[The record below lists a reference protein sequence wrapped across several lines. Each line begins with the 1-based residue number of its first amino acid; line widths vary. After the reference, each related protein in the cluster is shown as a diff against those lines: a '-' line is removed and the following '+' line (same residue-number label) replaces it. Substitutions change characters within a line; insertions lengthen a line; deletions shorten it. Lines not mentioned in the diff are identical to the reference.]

1 MSAPSTRTTL
11 HDILPALHHALS
23 GATGTAIST
32 CTTYPLSLVLTRLQA
47 QRQLARD
54 GALAA
59 DEKYTGIVEAFSRIC
74 AGAEGEEAGEGW
86 KALYTGLTQDVT
98 KSVLDSFLFFLF
110 YELFR
115 SRLRGP
121 QNARGNSKSLGVLS
135 ELAVGVA
142 AGACSRAFT
151 TPIATI
157 VARKQ
162 TAALVEDP
170 DSDAASAAVLS
181 VRDIAAAIRREKGLA
196 GLWSGYSA
204 SLVLTL
210 NPSLTFFLQEF
221 LKRALLSS
229 DRWDAPGSG
238 LTFLLAAVSKA
249 IASSVTYPFQIAKS
263 RLQVSTVPPAE
274 AATAEGDA
282 PIENGARGGDD
293 ATSFASAPTSRDV
306 EKEVETKLSA
316 VRAVQKLAR
325 RSIFGTLV
333 TIAREEGVAAL
344 YDGLPGELLKGFFSH
359 GTTMVAKDVVH
370 KLLFKLYLF
379 AAGLLR
385 EMRLRRQGKGQ
396 GRTSSSS
403 PSLPQQIFQ
412 RTAAVA
418 AAPFGGGGG
427 GGGAGGWSGRSMY
440 DDDFGGGGGPA
451 SEELLPRSLQFRNDF
466 SEISRA
472 IRMDRETPRRPWGW
486 FLGGG
491 GGSKSSDAVPD
502 GDAAGFILN
511 MTDRSHRKIP

>member
-1 MSAPSTRTTL
+1 M
-11 HDILPALHHALS
+11 
-23 GATGTAIST
+23 
-32 CTTYPLSLVLTRLQA
+32 
-47 QRQLARD
+47 
-54 GALAA
+54 
-59 DEKYTGIVEAFSRIC
+59 
-74 AGAEGEEAGEGW
+74 
-86 KALYTGLTQDVT
+86 
-98 KSVLDSFLFFLF
+98 DSFLFFLF

-121 QNARGNSKSLGVLS
+121 QNTRGSSNSLGVLS

-142 AGACSRAFT
+142 AGACSRALT

-170 DSDAASAAVLS
+170 DSDAASAADLGP
-181 VRDIAAAIRREKGLA
+181 RDIAAAICREKGLA

-221 LKRALLSS
+221 LKRTLLSS

-249 IASSVTYPFQIAKS
+249 VASSATYPFQIAKS
-263 RLQVSTVPPAE
+263 RLQVSTVPPSAAE
-274 AATAEGDA
+274 PEATAEGG
-282 PIENGARGGDD
+282 PSIENGAGDGDD
-293 ATSFASAPTSRDV
+293 ASRNV
-306 EKEVETKLSA
+306 EKEVEAKLGA

-359 GTTMVAKDVVH
+359 GTTMLAKDVVH

-379 AAGLLR
+379 AAGMLR
-385 EMRLRRQGKGQ
+385 EMRRRQKGGKG
-396 GRTSSSS
+396 RPSP

-418 AAPFGGGGG
+418 AAPFGGE
-427 GGGAGGWSGRSMY
+427 WSRRSLY

-451 SEELLPRSLQFRNDF
+451 SETLLPRSLQFRNDF

-486 FLGGG
+486 LLSGGG
-491 GGSKSSDAVPD
+491 GGSKSSGAVLD

-511 MTDRSHRKIP
+511 MTDRSQRKIP

>member
-23 GATGTAIST
+23 GATGTAIAT

-47 QRQLARD
+47 QRQLARE
-54 GALAA
+54 GALAD

-115 SRLRGP
+115 SRLRGR
-121 QNARGNSKSLGVLS
+121 QNTRGNSKSLGVLS

-162 TAALVEDP
+162 TAALVENP
-170 DSDAASAAVLS
+170 DSDAASAADLS

-249 IASSVTYPFQIAKS
+249 VASSVTYPFQIAKS
-263 RLQVSTVPPAE
+263 RLQHEAGTMPP
-274 AATAEGDA
+274 
-282 PIENGARGGDD
+282 P
-293 ATSFASAPTSRDV
+293 SPPPPTSRDV
-306 EKEVETKLSA
+306 EKEVEAKLSA

-359 GTTMVAKDVVH
+359 GTTMVAKDVLH

-379 AAGLLR
+379 AAGMLR
-385 EMRLRRQGKGQ
+385 EMRLRQVKEKG
-396 GRTSSSS
+396 GRTSPSSS
-403 PSLPQQIFQ
+403 SLPQQIFQ

-418 AAPFGGGGG
+418 AAPFGGG
-427 GGGAGGWSGRSMY
+427 GGWSGRSMY

-486 FLGGG
+486 FLSGG

>member
-1 MSAPSTRTTL
+1 M
-11 HDILPALHHALS
+11 
-23 GATGTAIST
+23 
-32 CTTYPLSLVLTRLQA
+32 
-47 QRQLARD
+47 
-54 GALAA
+54 
-59 DEKYTGIVEAFSRIC
+59 
-74 AGAEGEEAGEGW
+74 
-86 KALYTGLTQDVT
+86 
-98 KSVLDSFLFFLF
+98 DSFLFFLF

-121 QNARGNSKSLGVLS
+121 QQARGNGKGLGVLS

-142 AGACSRAFT
+142 AGACSRALT
-151 TPIATI
+151 TPIATV

-162 TAALVEDP
+162 TAALVGDQDS
-170 DSDAASAAVLS
+170 DSDAASTASLGM
-181 VRDIAAAIRREKGLA
+181 RDVAAAIRHEKGLA

-229 DRWDAPGSG
+229 DGWDAPGPG

-249 IASSVTYPFQIAKS
+249 VASSVTYPFQIAKS

-274 AATAEGDA
+274 AEAAAEEGG
-282 PIENGARGGDD
+282 PPTENGAAGGDD
-293 ATSFASAPTSRDV
+293 DDAASAAAPPASRDV
-306 EKEVETKLSA
+306 EKEVEAKLSA
-316 VRAVQKLAR
+316 VRAVQQLAC
-325 RSIFGTLV
+325 RSVFGTLV

-359 GTTMVAKDVVH
+359 GTTMVAKNVVH

-379 AAGLLR
+379 AAGVLG
-385 EMRLRRQGKGQ
+385 EMRLRKRRKGMAS
-396 GRTSSSS
+396 SSSS

-412 RTAAVA
+412 RTTAAV
-418 AAPFGGGGG
+418 PLGGGRREPPR
-427 GGGAGGWSGRSMY
+427 RSLY
-440 DDDFGGGGGPA
+440 DDHVGG
-451 SEELLPRSLQFRNDF
+451 STEEELLPRALQFRNDF

-472 IRMDRETPRRPWGW
+472 IRMDREGPRRPWGW
-486 FLGGG
+486 FLNGG
-491 GGSKSSDAVPD
+491 GGSKSSDSVLD

-511 MTDRSHRKIP
+511 MTDRSQRKIP

>member
-1 MSAPSTRTTL
+1 MSATSSRTNL

-23 GATGTAIST
+23 GATGTAIAT

-47 QRQLARD
+47 QRQLARE
-54 GALAA
+54 GVLPAE
-59 DEKYTGIVEAFSRIC
+59 EKYDGIIEAFSRIC
-74 AGAEGEEAGEGW
+74 AGAEGKEDGEGW

-110 YELFR
+110 YELFQ

-121 QNARGNSKSLGVLS
+121 RNSRGNSKGLGVLS

-142 AGACSRAFT
+142 AGACSRALT

-162 TAALVEDP
+162 TAALVDDQ
-170 DSDAASAAVLS
+170 DSDAASAANLS
-181 VRDIAAAIRREKGLA
+181 VREIAAAIRREKGLA

-221 LKRALLSS
+221 FKRALLSS
-229 DRWDAPGSG
+229 DRWDEPGSG

-249 IASSVTYPFQIAKS
+249 VASSVTYPFQIAKS
-263 RLQVSTVPPAE
+263 RLQVSTVAAEPEAE
-274 AATAEGDA
+274 AEGEGEKKENGGDGDA
-282 PIENGARGGDD
+282 
-293 ATSFASAPTSRDV
+293 SRDV
-306 EKEVETKLSA
+306 EKEVDAKLNA
-316 VRAVQKLAR
+316 VRAVKKLAR

-359 GTTMVAKDVVH
+359 GTTMLAKDVVH

-379 AAGLLR
+379 LAGMLH
-385 EMRLRRQGKGQ
+385 EMRLRKARASQRIQRMVSPTARRKDNYSTYEDGEGQ
-396 GRTSSSS
+396 
-403 PSLPQQIFQ
+403 
-412 RTAAVA
+412 
-418 AAPFGGGGG
+418 
-427 GGGAGGWSGRSMY
+427 
-440 DDDFGGGGGPA
+440 D
-451 SEELLPRSLQFRNDF
+451 LPRALQFRNDF
-466 SEISRA
+466 SEIERA
-472 IRMDRETPRRPWGW
+472 MRMDRETPRRPWCW
-486 FLGGG
+486 FLSGG
-491 GGSKSSDAVPD
+491 GGSKSPDSVLD
-502 GDAAGFILN
+502 GDAAGFIVN
-511 MTDRSHRKIP
+511 VTDPSQRKIS

>member
-1 MSAPSTRTTL
+1 MPATSTRTNL

-23 GATGTAIST
+23 GATGTAIAT

-47 QRQLARD
+47 QRQLARE
-54 GALAA
+54 GALSAE
-59 DEKYTGIVEAFSRIC
+59 EKYTGIVEAFSRIC
-74 AGAEGEEAGEGW
+74 AGAEDGEAGEGW

-121 QNARGNSKSLGVLS
+121 QNTRGSSKSLGVLS

-142 AGACSRAFT
+142 AGACSRALT
-151 TPIATI
+151 TPIATV

-170 DSDAASAAVLS
+170 DSDAASVADLGL
-181 VRDIAAAIRREKGLA
+181 RDIAAAIRREKGLA

-249 IASSVTYPFQIAKS
+249 VASSVTYPFQIAKS
-263 RLQVSTVPPAE
+263 RLQVSTVPPSAAEPE
-274 AATAEGDA
+274 AASEGD
-282 PIENGARGGDD
+282 PPTENGSGGGSD
-293 ATSFASAPTSRDV
+293 ASQNV
-306 EKEVETKLSA
+306 EKEVEAKLSA

-359 GTTMVAKDVVH
+359 GTTMLAKDVVH

-379 AAGLLR
+379 AAGLLH
-385 EMRLRRQGKGQ
+385 EMRLQRQRKGGKG
-396 GRTSSSS
+396 RASSSS
-403 PSLPQQIFQ
+403 SLPQQILQ

-418 AAPFGGGGG
+418 AAPFGGGGEK
-427 GGGAGGWSGRSMY
+427 RSLY

-451 SEELLPRSLQFRNDF
+451 SEQLLPGLCSFGTTSPRSPGPSGWTGKRRGGRGVGSSVAAAGEARARMRF
-466 SEISRA
+466 STA
-472 IRMDRETPRRPWGW
+472 TPRGS
-486 FLGGG
+486 FL
-491 GGSKSSDAVPD
+491 
-502 GDAAGFILN
+502 I
-511 MTDRSHRKIP
+511 

>member
-1 MSAPSTRTTL
+1 MSATSLRTTL

-23 GATGTAIST
+23 GATGTAIAT

-47 QRQLARD
+47 QRQLARE
-54 GALAA
+54 GVLPAE
-59 DEKYTGIVEAFSRIC
+59 EKYEGIIEAFSRIC
-74 AGAEGEEAGEGW
+74 AGAEGKEDGEGW

-110 YELFR
+110 YELFQ

-121 QNARGNSKSLGVLS
+121 RSSSGNSKGSGVLA

-142 AGACSRAFT
+142 AGACSRALT

-162 TAALVEDP
+162 TAALVDNQ
-170 DSDAASAAVLS
+170 DSGATSVADLS
-181 VRDIAAAIRREKGLA
+181 VREIAAAIRREKGLA

-221 LKRALLSS
+221 FKRALLSS
-229 DRWDAPGSG
+229 DRWDEPGSG

-249 IASSVTYPFQIAKS
+249 VASSVTYPFQIAKS
-263 RLQVSTVPPAE
+263 RLQVSTVPAEPEAE
-274 AATAEGDA
+274 AEGEKQ
-282 PIENGARGGDD
+282 ENGSSSGGGED
-293 ATSFASAPTSRDV
+293 AARDV
-306 EKEVETKLSA
+306 EKEVEAKLSA

-333 TIAREEGVAAL
+333 AIAREEGVAAL

-379 AAGLLR
+379 LAGVLR
-385 EMRLRRQGKGQ
+385 EMRVRR
-396 GRTSSSS
+396 GRASQRMQRMVS
-403 PSLPQQIFQ
+403 P
-412 RTAAVA
+412 T
-418 AAPFGGGGG
+418 GGG
-427 GGGAGGWSGRSMY
+427 SRETNNYSMH
-440 DDDFGGGGGPA
+440 DDDDAGSGQD
-451 SEELLPRSLQFRNDF
+451 LPRALKFRNDF
-466 SEISRA
+466 SEIARA
-472 IRMDRETPRRPWGW
+472 MRMDRDSPRRPWGW
-486 FLGGG
+486 FLSGG
-491 GGSKSSDAVPD
+491 GGSKSPNSVLD
-502 GDAAGFILN
+502 GDAAGFIVN
-511 MTDRSHRKIP
+511 VTDPSQRKIP

>member
-1 MSAPSTRTTL
+1 MSATSSRTNL

-23 GATGTAIST
+23 GATGTAIAT

-47 QRQLARD
+47 QRQLARE
-54 GALAA
+54 GVLPAE
-59 DEKYTGIVEAFSRIC
+59 EKYEGIIEAFSRIC
-74 AGAEGEEAGEGW
+74 AGAEGKEDGEGW

-110 YELFR
+110 YELFQ

-121 QNARGNSKSLGVLS
+121 RSSRGNSKGPGVLA

-142 AGACSRAFT
+142 AGACSRALT

-162 TAALVEDP
+162 TAALVDDQ
-170 DSDAASAAVLS
+170 DSDATSAADLS
-181 VRDIAAAIRREKGLA
+181 VREIAAAIRREKGLA

-221 LKRALLSS
+221 LKRGLLSS
-229 DRWDAPGSG
+229 DRWDEPGSG

-249 IASSVTYPFQIAKS
+249 VASSVTYPFQIAKS
-263 RLQVSTVPPAE
+263 RLQVSTVPAEPEPEVKAE
-274 AATAEGDA
+274 AEGEKQ
-282 PIENGARGGDD
+282 ENGGGGGED
-293 ATSFASAPTSRDV
+293 AARDV
-306 EKEVETKLSA
+306 EKEVEAKLSA

-379 AAGLLR
+379 LAGVLR
-385 EMRLRRQGKGQ
+385 EMRLRR
-396 GRTSSSS
+396 GRAS
-403 PSLPQQIFQ
+403 QQIQ
-412 RTAAVA
+412 RMVSPTAKKTNNY
-418 AAPFGGGGG
+418 
-427 GGGAGGWSGRSMY
+427 SMY
-440 DDDFGGGGGPA
+440 DDDVGSGQD
-451 SEELLPRSLQFRNDF
+451 LPRALQFRNDF
-466 SEISRA
+466 SEIARA
-472 IRMDRETPRRPWGW
+472 MRMDRDTPKRPWGW
-486 FLGGG
+486 FLSGG
-491 GGSKSSDAVPD
+491 GGSKSPNSVLD
-502 GDAAGFILN
+502 GDAAGFIVN
-511 MTDRSHRKIP
+511 VTDPSQRKIP